1 MKFIVIIRCVQ
12 DKIFFI
18 LSLFRFMMFLL
29 KPVCLSLFLFC
40 CGCIYAD
47 IKPTVVLQKWEDC
60 QLRSNLNA
68 NCVEINRK
76 AIAIKEL
83 LQSWEINRQHFG
95 IDIMELQQR
104 VSSLSDSDQGKQNL
118 QQELEMRLAIVGW
131 LESPK

>member
-1 MKFIVIIRCVQ
+1 MLCLKP
-12 DKIFFI
+12 
-18 LSLFRFMMFLL
+18 LSLL
-29 KPVCLSLFLFC
+29 LSLLW
-40 CGCIYAD
+40 CGSIYAD
-47 IKPTVVLQKWEDC
+47 IKPNLVLQKWEDC
-60 QLRSNLNA
+60 QLKSNLNA

-83 LQSWEINRQHFG
+83 LQSWEINPQHFG

-104 VSSLSDSDQGKQNL
+104 ISTLSDDNQDKQKL

>member
-1 MKFIVIIRCVQ
+1 M
-12 DKIFFI
+12 FFLKPI
-18 LSLFRFMMFLL
+18 SLSLL
-29 KPVCLSLFLFC
+29 LFC
-40 CGCIYAD
+40 CGSIYAD
-47 IKPTVVLQKWEDC
+47 IKPNVVLQKWEDC

-68 NCVEINRK
+68 NCVEINHK

-83 LQSWEINRQHFG
+83 LQSWELNPQHFG

-104 VSSLSDSDQGKQNL
+104 VSTLSDSDHDKQNL